1 MYRLIGLSALV
12 CIVMLVLP
20 GDTRAQNLV
29 LQPES
34 VSFDTVANRYL
45 VSNLGNGAI
54 VAIDSTGTQSY
65 FTTGFGNCFSNHI
78 QGTTLYVTTAGDG
91 SRLVGLDLASGQT
104 VVTKTLPVPAR
115 NYDGVTSDTSGYLY
129 VIETAGGL
137 FRVRLAD
144 MTATNIAPSGLSP
157 MVQDITFDADN
168 NRLLAAGNEDFGS
181 PNSPIH
187 IVNLPDSIVTT
198 MATPVGM
205 FDGITMDEFGN
216 VYISGSVAMKVYR
229 FFKNGASFFSNPEII
244 PTVAHEV
251 AGLDYNRRDHILAVP
266 GFSSNSVD
274 FIPVEFHTQLEECR
288 FSDAAGG
295 DDDGVL
301 DEGETI
307 DLIVTVANHGAQAA
321 TGVTAR
327 LAVNDAGLPIQTGTI
342 AFGDIAAGVT
352 TDNSGNPFIFA
363 VPADYL
369 PRLDTFLIE
378 LSYCD
383 PIGAVDTFIFAQN
396 VGRPRIL
403 IVDDDNRKYYDPY
416 FYPLMQGMDAA
427 YDLWISPP
435 GPTAEDL
442 SKYEIVIW
450 YTGMYR
456 FDIISAAEVAALKG
470 YLDGGGSLFL
480 TGQGIAARLSGLDA
494 DFLNNYLKC
503 SFEETSLMSSL
514 AAEPGGQVFDLSDTV
529 SFVGSGGAG
538 NQTLPDHITAV
549 NGGVPELK
557 YVGATTLGAV
567 SYSGTYKLVFFSF
580 GIEGL
585 VCPDLRWTSRD
596 TVLHR
601 ILDFFDYSYP
611 VAPLELS
618 VSPGEAMH
626 LTDHTPLISWSY
638 ETTRFAQQQYQVQV
652 GSDGDWTT
660 AELWDT
666 GPVTGS
672 ETSVEYAGDDL
683 LDGSTYYYRLRVS
696 DGSTW
701 TYWYYGQF
709 RMNTAPI
716 PPTGLSPAGYD
727 TLTVNPPAL
736 SHANSW
742 DAEGEPLRYAYE
754 VYGDSTLSLLVV
766 EASDQPEGA
775 DGHTT
780 WQLPSPLP
788 AGEDYFWRVRA
799 GDGYEYGPASDPAS
813 FYIVSIYE
821 CGDANGD
828 EAVNLADAVYLI
840 NYVFKGGPAPDPLC
854 VGDANGDDAVNLA
867 DAVHLI
873 NYVFKG
879 GPAPNQNCCP

>member
-1 MYRLIGLSALV
+1 MYRLIGLPV
-12 CIVMLVLP
+12 LVLIVTLAWP

-29 LQPES
+29 FSPES
-34 VSFDTVANRYL
+34 VSFDSIANRYL
-45 VSNLGNGAI
+45 VSNTNTGAI

-65 FTTGFGNCFSNHI
+65 FKTGLGMCLSNHI
-78 QGTTLYVTTAGDG
+78 QGTNLYVSTGGAGAT
-91 SRLVGLDLASGQT
+91 LVGLDLANGQT
-104 VVTKTLPVPAR
+104 VVTKTMPTAVR
-115 NYDGVTSDTSGYLY
+115 NYDGITSDTSGNLY
-129 VIETAGGL
+129 VVETAGGL

-144 MTATNIAPSGLSP
+144 MTATNIAPAGLSP
-157 MVQDITFDADN
+157 WSQDITFDAAN
-168 NRLLAAGNEDFGS
+168 NRLLIAGNEDFGP

-187 IVNLPDSIVTT
+187 MFDLLDSTVTT
-198 MATPVGM
+198 MTTTVGM

-216 VYISGSVAMKVYR
+216 VYVSGSVANKAYR
-229 FFKNGASFFSNPEII
+229 FYKNGRSFFTNPEII
-244 PTVAHEV
+244 PTA
-251 AGLDYNRRDHILAVP
+251 ARQATGLDFNRRDHILAVP

-274 FIPVEFHTQLEECR
+274 FIPVIFHPQLEECR

-327 LAVNDAGLPIQTGTI
+327 LAVNDAGLPIQTGAV
-342 AFGDIAAGVT
+342 AFRDIAAGVT
-352 TDNSGNPFIFA
+352 TDNSGNPFVFA

-369 PRLDTFLIE
+369 PRLDTFLVE
-378 LSYCD
+378 LSYSD
-383 PIGAVDTFIFAQN
+383 PVGAVDTFIFAQN

-416 FYPLMQGMDAA
+416 FYPLMRGMDVA

-442 SKYEIVIW
+442 SKYEIVMW

-456 FDIISAAEVAALKG
+456 FDIINAAEVAALKG
-470 YLDGGGSLFL
+470 FLDGGGSLFL

-503 SFEETSLMSSL
+503 SFEETSLMSAL

-529 SFVGSGGAG
+529 SFVGTGGAG

-557 YVGATTLGAV
+557 YVGATTHGAV

-585 VCPDLRWTSRD
+585 VCPDLRWTPRD
-596 TVLHR
+596 TVLHK

-611 VAPLELS
+611 AVPLELS

-666 GPVTGS
+666 GPVAGS
-672 ETSVEYAGDDL
+672 ETSVEYAGGDL

-696 DGSTW
+696 DGSAW
-701 TYWYYGQF
+701 TCWYFGQF

-716 PPTGLSPAGYD
+716 PPTGLSPADYD

-742 DAEGEPLRYAYE
+742 DAEGEALRYAYE
-754 VYGDSTLSLLVV
+754 VYGDSALSSLVV
-766 EASDQPEGA
+766 EASDQPEGS
-775 DGHTT
+775 GGQTM

-788 AGEDYFWRVRA
+788 AGADYFWRVRA
-799 GDGYEYGPASDPAS
+799 GDGYEYGPASAPAS
-813 FYIVSIYE
+813 FYIVSTYA

-840 NYVFKGGPAPDPLC
+840 NYVFKGGSAPDPLC

-879 GPAPNQNCCP
+879 GPAPNPNCCP